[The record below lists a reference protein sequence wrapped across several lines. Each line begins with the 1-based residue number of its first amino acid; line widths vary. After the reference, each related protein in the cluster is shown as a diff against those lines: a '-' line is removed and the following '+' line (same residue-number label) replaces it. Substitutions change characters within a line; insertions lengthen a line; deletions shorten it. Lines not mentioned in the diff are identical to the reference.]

1 MADTIQPKNEL
12 ITQND
17 NQSDVITLDL
27 DNNQIS
33 VNRQFRESLAKAPEV
48 IKMAKK
54 LVNTDVKDLTEDD
67 MTNLRRDFKPIVKY
81 QKQYDEF
88 EKTMKRML
96 RDRDKQLVETY
107 HKILS
112 DAGFDDIPQLTKQF
126 RAIEHDFKANRA
138 NMRWEE
144 IHELFDASMTTY
156 PEFQKFAPNT
166 LGSFNFYRLHHPDLI
181 SEAKTKPVTK
191 ATKAQ
196 FNQDLYQYH
205 EDMTRLLEST
215 LHPNYYQRVI
225 EQYADDPSTNNM
237 LNLIQEGMK
246 QQIQDENR
254 QLAAQI
260 TPAATKLL
268 DTLWYHN
275 DKINSLLERTAA
287 HKTLS
292 DPEFQTQKLTLMR
305 DEGEAI
311 LASLRPENFI
321 KNRQINQEQLKTSIT
336 ELLKNATKR
345 IYQKLDDI
353 KPKTADKPK
362 QPDTP
367 KDDATKNQAQ
377 PGSHSEPYSWVLD
390 VLQDRHQTNIHDNDK
405 VKVDVL
411 ADIMSNLTNR
421 QSVWRQH
428 VKSYTDIMNLVRY
441 ISNL

>member
-1 MADTIQPKNEL
+1 
-12 ITQND
+12 
-17 NQSDVITLDL
+17 
-27 DNNQIS
+27 
-33 VNRQFRESLAKAPEV
+33 
-48 IKMAKK
+48 
-54 LVNTDVKDLTEDD
+54 
-67 MTNLRRDFKPIVKY
+67 
-81 QKQYDEF
+81 
-88 EKTMKRML
+88 
-96 RDRDKQLVETY
+96 
-107 HKILS
+107 
-112 DAGFDDIPQLTKQF
+112 
-126 RAIEHDFKANRA
+126 
-138 NMRWEE
+138 
-144 IHELFDASMTTY
+144 
-156 PEFQKFAPNT
+156 
-166 LGSFNFYRLHHPDLI
+166 
-181 SEAKTKPVTK
+181 
-191 ATKAQ
+191 
-196 FNQDLYQYH
+196 
-205 EDMTRLLEST
+205 MTRLLEST
-215 LHPNYYQRVI
+215 LNPNYYQRVI

-254 QLAAQI
+254 RLAAQI
-260 TPAATKLL
+260 TPTATKLL

-275 DKINSLLERTAA
+275 DKINRLLERTMA

-311 LASLRPENFI
+311 LASLHPENFI
-321 KNRQINQEQLKTSIT
+321 KDRQIDQEQLKTSIT

-353 KPKTADKPK
+353 KPKAPDKPK
-362 QPDTP
+362 QPDKP
-367 KDDATKNQAQ
+367 KDDAKKNQAQ
-377 PGSHSEPYSWVLD
+377 PGSHNEPYSWVLD

>member
-1 MADTIQPKNEL
+1 MTENIQPKNEL

-17 NQSDVITLDL
+17 NQADVIKLDL
-27 DNNQIS
+27 DNNRIT
-33 VNRQFRESLAKAPEV
+33 VNNQFRESLSKAPEV
-48 IKMAKK
+48 IKAAKK

-67 MTNLRRDFKPIVKY
+67 MTNLRNNFKPIVKY

-96 RDRDKQLVETY
+96 RDRDKQLIDTY
-107 HKILS
+107 HNILS
-112 DAGFDDIPQLTKQF
+112 NAGFDEIPQLTKQF

-138 NMRWEE
+138 NMRWEQ

-156 PEFQKFAPNT
+156 PEFQKFAPKT

-191 ATKAQ
+191 ATIAK

-205 EDMTRLLEST
+205 EDMQRLLAST
-215 LHPNYYQRVI
+215 LNPQYYQRII
-225 EQYADDPSTNNM
+225 EQYADEPSTSNM
-237 LNLIQEGMK
+237 LNLIQNGMK
-246 QQIQDENR
+246 QQIQDENQR
-254 QLAAQI
+254 LIAQI
-260 TPAATKLL
+260 TPTATKML
-268 DTLWYHN
+268 DELWYQN
-275 DKINSLLERTAA
+275 EKINKLLERTSA
-287 HKTLS
+287 HQTLK
-292 DPEFQTQKLTLMR
+292 DAEFQTQKLTLMR

-311 LASLRPENFI
+311 LTSLHPENFI
-321 KNRQINQEQLKTSIT
+321 KDHQINEIQLKSTIT
-336 ELLKNATKR
+336 EMLKNATKR
-345 IYQKLDDI
+345 IYQKLDTI
-353 KPKTADKPK
+353 KPVSQIQKQPENPNQEPKPK
-362 QPDTP
+362 
-367 KDDATKNQAQ
+367 AQ

-405 VKVDVL
+405 IKVDVL
-411 ADIMSNLTNR
+411 ADIMTNLTNR